1 MAFMHEGG
9 LAMWATLILF
19 LIGAAMAVVRRKED
33 GWRVALGGAVFCI
46 ASGLAGFATGLYN
59 TVAYLGQVAIEQRVE
74 ILGTGMRESAH
85 NVLFAAILAFALA
98 VLALSI
104 GKLSIGKAVK
114 SA

>member
-19 LIGAAMAVVRRKED
+19 LVGAAMAVVRRRDD
-33 GWRVALGGAVFCI
+33 GWRVALAGAVICI
-46 ASGLAGFATGLYN
+46 ASGLAGFATGLYS
-59 TVAYLGQVAIEQRVE
+59 TVAYLGQVAIEQRAE
-74 ILGTGMRESAH
+74 ILGAGLRESAH
-85 NVLFAAILAFALA
+85 NVLFAGILAFGLG

-104 GKLSIGKAVK
+104 SRAMK

>member
-19 LIGAAMAVVRRKED
+19 LIGAAMAVVRRKDD
-33 GWRVALGGAVFCI
+33 GWRVALAASVICI

-59 TVAYLGQVAIEQRVE
+59 TIAYLGQVAIEQRVE
-74 ILGTGMRESAH
+74 ILGAGMRESAH
-85 NVLFAAILAFALA
+85 NVLFAGILAFALG

-104 GKLSIGKAVK
+104 GRAMKRA
-114 SA
+114 

>member
-19 LIGAAMAVVRRKED
+19 LIGAAMAVVRRRDD
-33 GWRVALGGAVFCI
+33 GWRVALCGAVICI
-46 ASGLAGFATGLYN
+46 GSGLAGFATGLYN
-59 TVAYLGQVAIEQRVE
+59 TIAYLGEVAIEQRVE
-74 ILGTGMRESAH
+74 ILGTGMRESVH
-85 NVLFAAILAFALA
+85 NVLWAGILAFALG

-104 GKLSIGKAVK
+104 GRAAK